1 MRTYGDY
8 EFGIEI
14 RDVIPAVG
22 TTKKYAAKLQF
33 LLNRQTKDWIV
44 KDGERSPISE
54 SVAETKQLAEQ
65 RLTQKIYR
73 WINDHKDE

>member
-14 RDVIPAVG
+14 HDVIPVVG

-33 LLNRQTKDWIV
+33 LLNQRTKEWIA
-44 KDGERSPISE
+44 KDGDRSPISE

-65 RLTQKIYR
+65 RLTQKIYQ
-73 WINDHKDE
+73 WINDQREQ